1 MDGYHL
7 HIRSLGAHSGQPLLR
22 RVRIL
27 GELIQNPF
35 VVPHDE
41 RTVAL
46 RLVRH
51 PVPVPAAGT

>member
-1 MDGYHL
+1 MDTTCTSVPSAPTAA
-7 HIRSLGAHSGQPLLR
+7 SLCSGAY
-22 RVRIL
+22 RIF